1 MNTTPKNNSP
11 AHGISSGG
19 AAEIIFALAALLG
32 ALSGIF
38 AEVPVFSAVTV
49 FAVSA
54 IIFLF
59 AREIVP
65 ICGIL
70 IPCFFEYS
78 MTGSLLLPAIY
89 IGFAFSMGASAY
101 LVIAKKGFL
110 PFAAAA
116 AGYAAGALVRDPV
129 TAIAV
134 LIPIA
139 IGMLAGLLL
148 PRFRFTEAL
157 SMLTILIFSAAVI
170 AFLALGGDITGTA
183 EMIRAYIIELYRGLN
198 EQMFIIEESTIEMI
212 AAYMVNILPGV
223 IFAAISAFCYIACSL
238 TASLLRSTGAGEEVT
253 ENMQSFSLSP
263 VSGIIFILC
272 FLLSAAFAEEGGDLE
287 IASAAADNIMV
298 ALILPLAL
306 SGCISARNRL
316 MNRTF
321 ASSFRRRQL
330 SVAAIVIFF
339 AIASSTAFIVF
350 TCIGI
355 IGSLKPIFSALTKK
369 LRSYGQDK

>member
-1 MNTTPKNNSP
+1 MNTTQKHNAASSSVSP
-11 AHGISSGG
+11 QG
-19 AAEIIFALAALLG
+19 AAAIIFALASLLG

-38 AEVPVFSAVTV
+38 SEVPVFSAVTV

-78 MTGSLLLPAIY
+78 MTGNLLLPALY
-89 IGFAFSMGASAY
+89 LGFAFSMGASAY

-110 PFAAAA
+110 PFAAAV
-116 AGYAAGALVRDPV
+116 AGYAAGALVRDPI

-139 IGMLAGLLL
+139 LGMLAGLLL

-170 AFLALGGDITGTA
+170 SFLALGGDIASTA
-183 EMIRAYIIELYRGLN
+183 EMLRTYIIELYRGLN
-198 EQMFIIEESTIEMI
+198 EQMFIIEESAIEMI

-223 IFAAISAFCYIACSL
+223 IFAAISVFCYIACSL
-238 TASLLRSTGAGEEVT
+238 TASLLRSTGVGEDVT
-253 ENMQSFSLSP
+253 ENMHNFSLSP

-272 FLLSAAFAEEGGDLE
+272 FLLSAAFAEEGGNLE
-287 IASAAADNIMV
+287 IASAAADNILV
-298 ALILPLAL
+298 ALVLPLAL
-306 SGCISARNRL
+306 SGCISSRNRL

-321 ASSFRRRQL
+321 ASSFRRRQI
-330 SVAAIVIFF
+330 SIAAIVIFF
-339 AIASSTAFIVF
+339 VISSSTAFIFF

-355 IGSLKPIFSALTKK
+355 IGSLKPIFSSLAKK
-369 LRSYGQDK
+369 LRSYGQDQ

>member
-1 MNTTPKNNSP
+1 M
-11 AHGISSGG
+11 
-19 AAEIIFALAALLG
+19 LG

-134 LIPIA
+134 LIPIV

-183 EMIRAYIIELYRGLN
+183 EMIRTYIIELYRGLN

-212 AAYMVNILPGV
+212 AAYTVNILPGV

-272 FLLSAAFAEEGGDLE
+272 FLLSAAFAEEGRDLE